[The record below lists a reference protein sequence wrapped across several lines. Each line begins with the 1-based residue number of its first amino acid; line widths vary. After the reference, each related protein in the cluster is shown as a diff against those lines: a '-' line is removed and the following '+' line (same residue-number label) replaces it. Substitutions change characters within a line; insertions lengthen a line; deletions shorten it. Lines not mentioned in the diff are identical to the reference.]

1 MKGITKY
8 LIVVSLVCYSVTGCT
23 EKKGDT
29 FDAEHEKN
37 EIIKMTGERFKR
49 MMATDNP
56 NEIAQIYTENTV
68 EVPVYMPQNDEVLIG
83 KEAIRGWGEKFFGK
97 YRLTVGKP
105 YKGLYDE
112 WLLSPEMAVHRYES
126 RGYFIDRATKDSI
139 FSSQKTVD
147 VFKKENGIWLYS
159 SHTWNTNSDA
169 IIIFN
174 PVCDSFDN

>member
-1 MKGITKY
+1 
-8 LIVVSLVCYSVTGCT
+8 
-23 EKKGDT
+23 
-29 FDAEHEKN
+29 
-37 EIIKMTGERFKR
+37 
-49 MMATDNP
+49 
-56 NEIAQIYTENTV
+56 
-68 EVPVYMPQNDEVLIG
+68 
-83 KEAIRGWGEKFFGK
+83 
-97 YRLTVGKP
+97 
-105 YKGLYDE
+105 
-112 WLLSPEMAVHRYES
+112 MAVHRYES